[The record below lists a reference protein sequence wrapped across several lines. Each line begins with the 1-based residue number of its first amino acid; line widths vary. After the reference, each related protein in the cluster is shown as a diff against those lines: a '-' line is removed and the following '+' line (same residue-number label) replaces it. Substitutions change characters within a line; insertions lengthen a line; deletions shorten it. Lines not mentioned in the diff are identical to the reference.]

1 MVGPVTSSGCALLAA
16 PALLSGGFEIWR
28 RRESPVAPTGNSGEA
43 EQNDTLSSQADKPA
57 IEDSFGQDHRNHEHG
72 QVPQWFGLPW
82 VRDNKYR
89 VPVMAMSAVVQLAGA
104 VLLCRACIRGRAS
117 SPSQQQQ
124 PNSTD
129 DMIQGL
135 LYSSMGRN
143 TRDLQLEPSAQCKS
157 VFWQESI
164 FAKIV
169 RIKRIIEGIGE
180 QSPATIKPYLKNS
193 APFLAVPLALFLVG
207 IYYTGRAVNQLH
219 MLVKSL
225 PGHILWATVG
235 FMMCFFGGV
244 FPATIAALEAWNQ
257 YDGCKSLGLCEDL
270 YGEALM
276 ILAKS
281 EEDDKKDENNN
292 GVADVDECAPHK
304 LFLRKTSLALRTMD
318 AEKVSGAITGLCT
331 AWVAVLATLKVQFAR
346 IAALGAAIG
355 DSVYSIVAVTI
366 EPSLKHLMPHEY
378 DKWIT
383 VACRLTCKAWA
394 IYLCWWIQR
403 YVSAFHC
410 AVRGGLMLGRELVSF
425 LNQKGYITFTTKQHT
440 WTR

>member
-1 MVGPVTSSGCALLAA
+1 
-16 PALLSGGFEIWR
+16 
-28 RRESPVAPTGNSGEA
+28 
-43 EQNDTLSSQADKPA
+43 
-57 IEDSFGQDHRNHEHG
+57 
-72 QVPQWFGLPW
+72 
-82 VRDNKYR
+82 
-89 VPVMAMSAVVQLAGA
+89 
-104 VLLCRACIRGRAS
+104 
-117 SPSQQQQ
+117 
-124 PNSTD
+124 
-129 DMIQGL
+129 
-135 LYSSMGRN
+135 
-143 TRDLQLEPSAQCKS
+143 
-157 VFWQESI
+157 
-164 FAKIV
+164 
-169 RIKRIIEGIGE
+169 
-180 QSPATIKPYLKNS
+180 
-193 APFLAVPLALFLVG
+193 
-207 IYYTGRAVNQLH
+207 
-219 MLVKSL
+219 
-225 PGHILWATVG
+225 
-235 FMMCFFGGV
+235 V

-318 AEKVSGAITGLCT
+318 AEKVSGAITGLFT
-331 AWVAVLATLKVQFAR
+331 ASVAVLATLKVQFAR

-425 LNQKGYITFTTKQHT
+425 LNQKGYITFTYKTTYMDEVIAWSTAALGLWIQVSSSFRLPFPVNIILLPFQFVEGYVV
-440 WTR
+440 WCIMS